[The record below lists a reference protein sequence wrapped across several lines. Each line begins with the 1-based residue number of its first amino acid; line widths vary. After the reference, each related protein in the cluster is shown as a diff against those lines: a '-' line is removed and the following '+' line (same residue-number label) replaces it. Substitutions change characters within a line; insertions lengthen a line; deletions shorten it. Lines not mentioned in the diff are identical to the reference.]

1 MPSHL
6 WILIVAFIVVDAVVV
21 AVVLR
26 RAMRTRGPGSVD
38 LGTVMRFAKEAHQEA
53 HDYFRLNYG
62 GDPASLPRVMQG
74 LLDRLDER
82 AHADNLPFDRVL
94 LKQIAIQSAT
104 MQHVADK
111 RTIEAAS
118 QSIG

>member
-1 MPSHL
+1 
-6 WILIVAFIVVDAVVV
+6 
-21 AVVLR
+21 
-26 RAMRTRGPGSVD
+26 
-38 LGTVMRFAKEAHQEA
+38 
-53 HDYFRLNYG
+53 
-62 GDPASLPRVMQG
+62 VMQG